1 MRLRARGHMIDD
13 LVGQIMHIDDGLA
26 HAGLRQL
33 VEHMVQQGPARDR
46 HQRFRH
52 PVGQGA
58 HANAK
63 AGGEDHGFGGLD
75 GHVQQILKAR
85 RLLHL
90 SRPILSR

>member
-1 MRLRARGHMIDD
+1 MDHEAGERWRGHFPRDH
-13 LVGQIMHIDDGLA
+13 GDDGLT

-33 VEHMVQQGPARDR
+33 VEHMVQQGPPGDR

-52 PVGQGA
+52 PVGDRA

-75 GHVQQILKAR
+75 GHVQKVLKAR
-85 RLLHL
+85 RFQHW